1 MPLKDHYIIVGDTP
15 LARNSYRQLKDRGQV
30 VRVILLRQPDDTY
43 FQAEDVIIGDA
54 SDTDV
59 LNQVQANVAAA
70 VLALRA
76 DDSENAFI
84 ILATRE
90 QQGSAKTV
98 AAVNDSKNLKRVQ
111 RVQPDMIIAPQVI
124 GGEVL
129 AMALNGEELSS
140 DAILKMF
147 QGNNQR

>member
-90 QQGSAKTV
+90 LQGSAKTV

>member
-43 FQAEDVIIGDA
+43 FQSEDVIIGDA
-54 SDTDV
+54 SDTDI

-90 QQGSAKTV
+90 LQSSAKTV

>member
-1 MPLKDHYIIVGDTP
+1 MALQNHYLIVGDTP
-15 LARNSYRQLKDRGQV
+15 LARNSYREFKQREQT
-30 VRVILLRQPDDTY
+30 VRVILLRQSDDTY

-59 LNQVQANVAAA
+59 LNEAQAGAAAA

-84 ILATRE
+84 VLAVRE
-90 QQGSAKTV
+90 LQGPAKTV

-111 RVQPDMIIAPQVI
+111 RVKPDMIIAPQVI

-140 DAILKMF
+140 DAILQMF
-147 QGNNQR
+147 HSSNRA

>member
-1 MPLKDHYIIVGDTP
+1 MSLQNHYLIVGDTP
-15 LARNSYRQLKDRGQV
+15 LARNSYREFKQRGQT

-43 FQAEDVIIGDA
+43 FQADDVIIGDA

-59 LNQVQANVAAA
+59 LNEAQAGAAAA

-84 ILATRE
+84 VLAVRE
-90 QQGSAKTV
+90 LQGPAKTV

-111 RVQPDMIIAPQVI
+111 RVKPDMIIAPQVI

-129 AMALNGEELSS
+129 AMALSGEELSS
-140 DAILKMF
+140 DAILQMF
-147 QGNNQR
+147 HSSNRA

>member
-15 LARNSYRQLKDRGQV
+15 LARNSYRQLIDRGQV

-90 QQGSAKTV
+90 LQGSAKTV

>member
-1 MPLKDHYIIVGDTP
+1 MSLQNHYLIVGDTP
-15 LARNSYRQLKDRGQV
+15 LARNSYREFKQRGQT

-59 LNQVQANVAAA
+59 LNEAQADAAAA

-84 ILATRE
+84 VLAVRE
-90 QQGSAKTV
+90 LQGPAKTV

-111 RVQPDMIIAPQVI
+111 RVKPDMIIAPQVI

-129 AMALNGEELSS
+129 AMALSGEELSS
-140 DAILKMF
+140 DAILQMF
-147 QGNNQR
+147 HSSNRA

>member
-1 MPLKDHYIIVGDTP
+1 MSLKNHYLIVGDTP
-15 LARNSYRQLKDRGQV
+15 LARNSYRELKQREQV

-59 LNQVQANVAAA
+59 LNQADASAAAA

-84 ILATRE
+84 ILAVRE
-90 QQGSAKTV
+90 LQGPAKTV

-111 RVQPDMIIAPQVI
+111 RVQPEMIIAPQVI

-147 QGNNQR
+147 HNNATH

>member
-15 LARNSYRQLKDRGQV
+15 LARNSYRQLKDRGQI

-43 FQAEDVIIGDA
+43 FHAEDVIIGDA
-54 SDTDV
+54 SDTDI
-59 LNQVQANVAAA
+59 LNRADAQGAAA

-90 QQGSAKTV
+90 LQGSAKTV

-147 QGNNQR
+147 QSNNRH

>member
-84 ILATRE
+84 ILATHE
-90 QQGSAKTV
+90 LQGAAKTV

>member
-1 MPLKDHYIIVGDTP
+1 MPLQNHYLIIGDTP
-15 LARNSYRQLKDRGQV
+15 LARNSYREFKQREQA
-30 VRVILLRQPDDTY
+30 VRVILLHQPDDTC
-43 FQAEDVIIGDA
+43 FRAEDVIIGDA

-59 LNQVQANVAAA
+59 LKEAGAGEAAA

-84 ILATRE
+84 VLAVRE
-90 QQGSAKTV
+90 LQGPAKTV

-111 RVQPDMIIAPQVI
+111 RVKPDMIIAPQVI

-140 DAILKMF
+140 DAILQMF
-147 QGNNQR
+147 HSSNRA

>member
-43 FQAEDVIIGDA
+43 FQSEDVIIGDA

-90 QQGSAKTV
+90 LQGSAKTV

>member
-1 MPLKDHYIIVGDTP
+1 MSLQNHYVIVGDTP
-15 LARNSYRQLKDRGQV
+15 LARNSYREFKQRGQT

-59 LNQVQANVAAA
+59 LNEAQVGAAAA

-84 ILATRE
+84 VLAVRE
-90 QQGSAKTV
+90 LQGPAKTV

-111 RVQPDMIIAPQVI
+111 RVKPDMIIAPQVI

-129 AMALNGEELSS
+129 AMALSGEELSS
-140 DAILKMF
+140 DAILQMF
-147 QGNNQR
+147 HSSNRA